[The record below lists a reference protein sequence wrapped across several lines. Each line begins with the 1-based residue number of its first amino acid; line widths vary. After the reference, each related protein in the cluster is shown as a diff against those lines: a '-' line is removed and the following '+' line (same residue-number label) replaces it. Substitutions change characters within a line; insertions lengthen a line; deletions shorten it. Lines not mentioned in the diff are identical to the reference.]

1 MDIVIIIEN
10 YKGEG
15 YYDQVVIYYYRI
27 RLGISQ
33 DYYLIVGGYSIV
45 RFYMFDKDLID
56 IVIVWRIGFF
66 FCKSIGNLVL
76 DIRKDIT
83 VDCDM

>member
-1 MDIVIIIEN
+1 
-10 YKGEG
+10 
-15 YYDQVVIYYYRI
+15 
-27 RLGISQ
+27 
-33 DYYLIVGGYSIV
+33 
-45 RFYMFDKDLID
+45 MFDKDLID